1 MAFTLTK
8 AEEIQAIP
16 ANEVLAAE
24 IVTCEERETPFWID
38 DKDHSK
44 GKQRQV
50 SFWFRITEDGEYYG
64 RNLFGNTPTTFSTH
78 PDCKLRIWVQEVL
91 DMDSLP
97 EGFEFEP
104 SDLEGLPVK
113 VVVGNRPKT
122 NQDGSVTQKDFVE
135 QVIRLSGPSDAI
147 EVF

>member
-1 MAFTLTK
+1 
-8 AEEIQAIP
+8 
-16 ANEVLAAE
+16 
-24 IVTCEERETPFWID
+24 
-38 DKDHSK
+38 
-44 GKQRQV
+44 
-50 SFWFRITEDGEYYG
+50 
-64 RNLFGNTPTTFSTH
+64 
-78 PDCKLRIWVQEVL
+78 
-91 DMDSLP
+91 MDSLP